1 MGSLCL
7 EGHHVRVSGQDVA
20 RGTFSQRHANLHD
33 QRTRST
39 YMPLNDLSPE
49 QAEFTIGNSSLSEY
63 GVVGTD
69 YGYSCMYP
77 NPLVVWEAQFGD
89 FANNAQCII
98 DQFISSAENKWL
110 MRSGIVL
117 SLPHG
122 FDGQGPEHSSARME
136 RFLTNK
142 NYLPLEVF

>member
-1 MGSLCL
+1 
-7 EGHHVRVSGQDVA
+7 VA

-122 FDGQGPEHSSARME
+122 FDGQGPEHSSAQME